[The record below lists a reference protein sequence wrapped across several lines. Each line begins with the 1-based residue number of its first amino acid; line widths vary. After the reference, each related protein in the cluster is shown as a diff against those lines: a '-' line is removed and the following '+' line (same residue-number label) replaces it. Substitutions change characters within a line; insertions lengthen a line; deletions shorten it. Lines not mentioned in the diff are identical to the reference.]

1 MGLKDKNISEKLT
14 RIAELE
20 RELNELKA
28 SLHNEKTV
36 NVPEVFQPIFEK
48 AQQTV
53 KEYFT
58 NLNLN
63 PSEGSIEINDER
75 YILVRAAAL
84 SNEFFENIQ
93 DLYKEKSTKEAFNI
107 ASNFLFD
114 VGHLIGKQDAKKF
127 HQKMSLNDPIE
138 KLSAGPVHFAH
149 SGWAFVD
156 ILPESNP
163 SPDENYFLKYHHP
176 YSFEADSWIRSG
188 KKSDEAVCVMNAA
201 YSSGW
206 CEESYGIPLT
216 AVEISCRAKGDEH
229 CTFIMASPDKIE
241 QFLDEEIKANRIQH
255 KPQIPYFFE
264 RKEVEEKLL
273 QNEAL
278 LNYTES
284 ISKLGSWD
292 YNLETKDLIWSN
304 ELYNMFQIDLSTP
317 KSALFEKYLS
327 CLMSQDIEELD
338 RCTELAKQGNKY
350 TIQHAATLPDGS
362 KKWIFGTG
370 VPIKNGDGKVYKIMG
385 YAQDITERI
394 TTEIELDKF
403 FKLSMDLLCLAN
415 FDGNFVKVN
424 KGWTTTLGYTLEEMA
439 GKPFIEF
446 VHPDDVTQTLS
457 EFKNVI
463 DGGLTI
469 GYENRYRCKD
479 GSYRILNWNA
489 APDSATGLIYCIV
502 RDVTKERGAEAALKS
517 TLHEKEVLL
526 KEVHHRVKNNMQII
540 SSLLNL
546 QSSLIVDEN
555 SLSLYRESQDR
566 IKSIASIHELLYQSS
581 EFGRISFKDYLQK
594 LIPDLIYSYYGH
606 KSQIKY
612 SIDTEETFNIDT
624 SIPLGLL
631 VNEIISNSLKHG
643 LKNDSEDQIFVS
655 LKRKD
660 EKTFELKIGDNGIG
674 FVAEDKKD
682 KTESLGLMLIDE
694 LSGQLNGEAIKQNT
708 TKGTSY
714 HILFSEN

>member
-1 MGLKDKNISEKLT
+1 MGLKDKNISEKLA
-14 RIAELE
+14 RITELE
-20 RELNELKA
+20 REINELKA
-28 SLHNEKTV
+28 SLQNEKTV
-36 NVPEVFQPIFEK
+36 NAPEVFQPIFEK

-58 NLNLN
+58 NLNFN
-63 PSEGSIEINDER
+63 PSKGSIEINDER

-93 DLYKEKSTKEAFNI
+93 ELYKEKTKKESFNI

-114 VGHLIGKQDAKKF
+114 IGHLIGKQDAKKF
-127 HQKMSLNDPIE
+127 HQKMDLKDPIE

-163 SPDENYFLKYHHP
+163 SPNENFFLKYHHP
-176 YSFEADSWIRSG
+176 YSFEANSWIQSG

-229 CTFIMASPDKIE
+229 CTFIMAPPNKIDQLLDK
-241 QFLDEEIKANRIQH
+241 EIKAKKLQQ
-255 KPQIPYFFE
+255 KPPIPYFFE
-264 RKEVEEKLL
+264 RKKIEDKLL

-284 ISKLGSWD
+284 ISKLGSWE
-292 YNLETKDLIWSN
+292 YHLETKDLIWSN

-317 KSALFEKYLS
+317 TSELFRIYLS
-327 CLMSQDIEELD
+327 RLSKEDIDELD

-350 TIQHAATLPDGS
+350 TIQHGLTLPDGS
-362 KKWIFGTG
+362 KKWIFSTG
-370 VPIKNGDGKVYKIMG
+370 VPIKDADGKVYKLMG

-403 FKLSMDLLCLAN
+403 FKLSMDMLCLAN
-415 FDGNFVKVN
+415 FEGNFVKVS
-424 KGWTTTLGYTLEEMA
+424 KIWTSILGYKLEEMVD
-439 GKPFIEF
+439 KPFIEF
-446 VHPDDVTQTLS
+446 VHPDDVPQTIL
-457 EFKNVI
+457 EFKNIKV
-463 DGGLTI
+463 GGLTI

-489 APDSATGLIYCIV
+489 APDNSTDLIYCIV
-502 RDVTKERGAEAALKS
+502 RDVTKEREAEAALKS

-555 SLSLYRESQDR
+555 SLSLYKESQDR

-581 EFGRISFKDYLQK
+581 EFGKISFKDYLQK

-612 SIDTEETFNIDT
+612 FIDTEETFNIDT

-643 LKNDSEDQIFVS
+643 LKNDAEDVISVS
-655 LKRKD
+655 LKKKD
-660 EKTFELKIGDNGIG
+660 EKFFELQIGDNGTG
-674 FVAEDKKD
+674 FNVEDKKD

-694 LSGQLNGEAIKQNT
+694 LSGQLNGHAIKQNT
-708 TKGTSY
+708 EKGTSY
-714 HILFSEN
+714 YILFTEN